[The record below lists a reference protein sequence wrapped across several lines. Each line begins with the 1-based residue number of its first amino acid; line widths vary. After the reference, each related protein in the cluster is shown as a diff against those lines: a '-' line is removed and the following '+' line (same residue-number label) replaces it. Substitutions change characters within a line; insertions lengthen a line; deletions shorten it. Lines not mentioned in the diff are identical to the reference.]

1 MTEEELQSVI
11 NAVLSSIRTNS
22 KTIDQLTAVETL
34 GEQDFFEVNGGRKI
48 SYTVLA
54 GLVSSLSS
62 GSQTDLKKLIDN
74 NVLKDVSIEVAE
86 SSATLTIKSVGKTIT
101 CSIPVATSSKA
112 GIITAADKVKIDSA
126 YSNSTSAKQ
135 SADDAVKKATEAKQ
149 IANEAKTEATQ
160 IAENAKT
167 LAQQANNLA
176 DTANTNA
183 INANIKAETA
193 AQIAGVAQQ
202 EAQQVKESVNTL
214 DVTISSMGVPNIYP
228 FDCIVSRSEELST
241 REIGT
246 IAYSENEKSFYQRVD
261 SGYEQYSSYNTTS
274 DSKIVPRSNMIFRN
288 GNILYVWNGDKLTP
302 HIQKATFDAEINNI
316 KGLITP
322 LLFINVNELISSD
335 AQMSIE
341 EAIGHIATN
350 NASLKKKG
358 VVLTFRSDV
367 QGEGWASYQFIGS
380 TFTDKTHWQKFGG
393 RASVGN
399 CYNVTNEQPLSG
411 GYYTLENAIKATF
424 AKGLASGGLQITF
437 SIAQGSWKTY
447 QYIGTDITE
456 NSFTKIDNWIDL
468 AGMSAGSEPVINID
482 NLCGACQYSEYYT
495 LEYAITT
502 LLNKQNSS
510 GITYAKSGLVIT
522 YKIGENKFETKQFKG
537 EASDFGTAELW
548 ADFGGGGTVETKDEV
563 EKEGKDAFSTGGAH
577 KHIPAKL
584 KINTETEG
592 VVKIQMLN
600 AEDEG
605 IGDEEQFNVGTGSG
619 GFSGT
624 LVNVAF
630 EQSPLYASAGS
641 NIILKASIQSITQSA
656 GGQEI
661 TNNIESAQLI
671 DRDTNQVLETY
682 KLNKASS
689 ASPETFDFEFDLSNY
704 FTEAGARRFK
714 LLVTDDGGYTGSRNI
729 NVTAV
734 DVTITSMQTLNY
746 TSSTALEVG
755 GSTKSLLMYK
765 FANNASD
772 KGIECIAEIYIDGG
786 WLELGRATI
795 NDTYSHSISINPKN
809 CVGKVLEHGAYPI
822 RIHGIDIASGVVGN
836 YLHTSIMV
844 VANGNKT
851 PIVATRWY
859 SERENATLKLYES
872 VNVDFAVYTPG
883 ATTSQAIVYFG
894 QSGEESIVSTQNAMV
909 SSTYTFKQKIADVD
923 TDGSVTMNVY
933 VVAGSTR
940 SQISDFLIY
949 DSLIDINEV
958 SGEEF
963 NIDFLNR
970 SNAESDHSI
979 SDNGITMTVEGA
991 NWSTNGFVKDSFGT
1005 PQYNTEADP
1014 GVMALRIAE
1023 NVKAT
1028 LAYKPFDDASI
1039 ETTGLAIQFTMRKR
1053 NMADD
1058 NARLISCIANGVG
1071 FYVTGQNVVFTTD
1084 NASTVAHTITA
1095 ALKDDSPIN
1104 VAIVIEPSSRAPY
1117 SGIGVVKMYF
1127 DGEEI
1132 GACYYESGAIARH
1145 NTAISFDGAEGELYL
1160 YNIKAW
1166 KSYYNFEQAFN
1177 NYLLKMADADAM
1189 IEEFS
1194 FNSVMA
1200 PQTAENT
1207 TKNRPQANSL
1217 YDIGIPYFVVCKN
1230 ADTADNDAK
1239 DNYPEYLETLDGD
1252 KKTTRILDIYAYFP
1266 NRPWQDFKAIGC
1278 TVSNQGTTSSKRP
1291 IKNIKIKLKSA
1302 TVTLL
1307 RDRSEFLTIQ
1317 EQTYYDE
1324 CAKNAA
1330 ESRVQ
1335 IYDTSLPTNI
1345 ITVKVDYSES
1355 GGANNGASTHLFN
1368 DLQRALGS
1376 KYMTPAQNAYVGT
1389 YTLTTSIDS
1398 TPCAFFRTDK
1408 YSSDATSPSY
1418 GYFHAKGNWNEDKGD
1433 AKVFGFEDVNGYNSA
1448 CLNYGDFVE
1457 LIAERDQSISDLDS
1471 SIDKTKWDTSKV
1483 YLLSEFCGPNYRVY
1497 RHKNGVWTNT
1507 TGTMRYTNNKWVVS
1521 GDVLNPVENFELLKY
1536 DGMNWYQGVNTID
1549 DMLAPDTDGKPMWL
1563 QYFESR
1569 YPDDNTLND
1578 NYKKGVKVPYNLYR
1592 WLRWCQDCNHH
1603 LTETDGNITING
1615 TTVPGTAENRLKKYK
1630 QELHTMAN
1638 VHSVMCYTAFIDY
1651 LAAVDQE
1658 SKNSMLGFYLDTD
1671 GVSRVYMNHLYD
1683 GDTILGSDNDCGLTI
1698 PVDVNMHTDEGVYQG
1713 WDSVLFKQLSRC
1725 DNVWLN
1731 SVGSSVLTLKEVV
1744 ASMRECT
1751 LESGLKPF
1759 SPAGLEYYWITL
1771 RLSKWPKLVSS
1782 FDGERKYIEHST
1794 SSANYFYALHG
1805 LSIQRLQEFIE
1816 KRFEYRDGYYQCGDL
1831 FKSAM
1836 SMRATGTNI
1845 KIKIKAAKDG
1855 YFGLGV
1861 DRANSAT
1868 DSCYLN
1874 AGEEYVLQSGMTNT
1888 GSGTM
1893 LYLFGADKVEE
1904 LDISEATPSGQSWDI
1919 SQLILLKKFKI
1930 GGADFVATSN
1940 TQGYLKS
1947 LNLGNMPFL
1956 EELDIRNTEIT
1967 SINATYCPR
1976 IKSILASGS
1985 KLQGCTLAE
1994 TSPIS
1999 TLELPSTLTSVSLVN
2014 LPNLSYPGGL
2024 SFGGLGDVTRFMLS
2038 GCPNIDPLMLIN
2050 DIVGSSSIKYVR
2062 ITDVNIT
2069 ASYQLLLSLKA
2080 NGAIGLD
2087 QNGNAYDESN
2097 RCSGLTG
2104 RWILQE
2110 LVDDSVLEECQ
2121 AYFPELELHNSQFS
2135 VVGFDDAVD
2144 DPANVTNYD
2153 NSTGYEFNNDFV
2165 ASGHFKRIA
2174 ENANIYKAIYD
2185 VKNKVMK
2192 CKQISNEN
2200 YTVLADG
2207 TSFDPTDNAGEGFDV
2222 MKLMPKYWYKGVND
2236 FKNQKKYLIASS
2248 SIDEPISTATIVKR
2262 AFLKDCM
2269 LKPLSILPTDD
2280 LVPGSEYELLDN
2292 ANMNVYSFNVEGMK
2306 QVRWPGVNNA
2316 SMGAVFV
2323 DADNKVIST
2332 YNMVVSHSL
2341 FDFVLGEYIFIDVP
2355 AGAKKFVFTSPAGFD
2370 NSEVIAVDSAEIE
2383 AIEPDWVLH
2392 RPELIGVYGTSM
2404 DALMR
2409 PRSISGV
2416 KTQTGTGT
2424 QRTNVDWTYDTN
2436 GKLTNA
2442 TVPTSTMNYTYKDSM
2457 NLANMRGDG
2466 YQIIDYEASKD
2477 IANLFF
2483 AIFGN
2488 RDAQEMCGYGIGS
2501 AYVSGKWD
2509 SIGNTTTER
2518 VNSNTGNKILGLE
2531 NFFGCNTECM
2541 CNVAVN
2547 VISWKNFVKNKCVG
2561 ITGDDPTDGVWH
2573 IYDPI
2578 EDTERTVQGLTSGG
2592 LYTIGRVKF
2601 GRYADIIAS
2610 RLTTDKTKYNQNYA
2624 DGFEYN
2630 HSIGRC
2636 VVRGGVNSN
2645 AGGGLAYAFANYASS
2660 NSNSSNGSRLAFRG
2674 EIVIEE

>member
-1 MTEEELQSVI
+1 MIMTEEELQSII

-22 KTIDQLTAVETL
+22 KTIDQLTAVEAL
-34 GEQDFFEVNGGRKI
+34 GENDFFEVNGGRKI

-54 GLVSSLSS
+54 GLISALSED
-62 GSQTDLKKLIDN
+62 GQTDLKKLVEN
-74 NVLKDVSIEVAE
+74 NVLKDVSIDTTE
-86 SSATLTIKSVGKTIT
+86 STATLTVKSVGKTIS
-101 CSIPVATSSKA
+101 CAIPIATDSNA
-112 GIITAADKVKIDSA
+112 GIISALDKVKIGTA
-126 YSNSTSAKQ
+126 YDNAKTAKETAETAKSTAQ
-135 SADDAVKKATEAKQ
+135 
-149 IANEAKTEATQ
+149 EAKTTAGEANK
-160 IAENAKT
+160 NAASAVN
-167 LAQQANNLA
+167 LAQQANVKADGAYENSSLA
-176 DTANTNA
+176 MEAAEQADNNA
-183 INANIKAETA
+183 S
-193 AQIAGVAQQ
+193 
-202 EAQQVKESVNTL
+202 EALQAVK
-214 DVTISSMGVPNIYP
+214 SMGNPSIYP
-228 FDCIVSRSEELST
+228 FDCQVYRAEELSQHAV
-241 REIGT
+241 GT
-246 IAYSENEKSFYQRVD
+246 IAYSVSDKCFCIRTENGYSQHTAYNTTNGEYKVVPRADILYRCKNEIYIWNGTTITPFVSKVELENEKDNLR
-261 SGYEQYSSYNTTS
+261 NL
-274 DSKIVPRSNMIFRN
+274 ILPR
-288 GNILYVWNGDKLTP
+288 T
-302 HIQKATFDAEINNI
+302 
-316 KGLITP
+316 
-322 LLFINVNELISSD
+322 FINVNELIQARD
-335 AQMSIE
+335 EMSLE
-341 EAIGHIATN
+341 EAIEHISSDFTEFKTQG
-350 NASLKKKG
+350 L
-358 VVLTFRSDV
+358 VLTFRSKV
-367 QGEGWASYQFIGS
+367 PGEDWASYQYIGG
-380 TFTDKTHWQKFGG
+380 TWTDKTNWQKFGG
-393 RASVGN
+393 RATVGN
-399 CYNVTNEQPLSG
+399 CYNVTNEQPLNG
-411 GYYTLENAIKATF
+411 GYYTLETAIKATF
-424 AKGLASGGLQITF
+424 AKGLATGGLQITF
-437 SIAQGSWKTY
+437 AIAQSSWKTY

-456 NSFTKIDNWIDL
+456 ESFTNVANWIDL

-482 NLCGACQYSEYYT
+482 NLCGSCQYAQFYT
-495 LEYAITT
+495 LEYAISA
-502 LLNKQNSS
+502 LLSKQTKS

-522 YKIGENKFETKQFKG
+522 YKTDENTFETKQFNG
-537 EASDFGTAELW
+537 EVSDFGTAGLW
-548 ADFGGGGTVETKDEV
+548 TDFGGAGGAVETKDEP
-563 EKEGKDAFSTGGAH
+563 KEDGKDAFSTGGAY
-577 KHIPAKL
+577 KHIPTKL

-592 VVKIQMLN
+592 VVKIQMVN
-600 AEDEG
+600 ANGDG
-605 IGDEEQFNVGTGSG
+605 VGDEEQFNVGTGSG

-624 LVNVAF
+624 LVNVNF
-630 EQSPLYASAGS
+630 KQSPLYASAGGS
-641 NIILKASIQSITQSA
+641 VILEASIQSVTQSA

-689 ASPETFDFEFDLSNY
+689 ASSDTFDFEFDLSSY

-714 LLVTDDGGYTGSRNI
+714 LLVTDDGGNTGSRNI

-772 KGIECIAEIYIDGG
+772 KGIECITEIYINGE
-786 WLELGRATI
+786 WLELGRATV
-795 NDTYSHSISINPKN
+795 NDTYSHSISINPNN
-809 CVGKVLEHGAYPI
+809 CVGKVLVHSAYPI
-822 RIHGIDIASGVVGN
+822 RIHGVDIASGVVGN
-836 YLHTSIMV
+836 YLHTAIMV
-844 VANGNKT
+844 VEKGNAT
-851 PIVATRWY
+851 PIVVTRWY
-859 SERENATLKLYES
+859 SEEETATLKLYQS
-872 VNVDFAVYTPG
+872 VNVDFAVYVPG
-883 ATTSQAIVYFG
+883 ETTSQALVYFG
-894 QSGEESIVSTQNAMV
+894 QRGDMAIVSTQNAMV
-909 SSTYTFKQKIADVD
+909 SSTYTFKQKVADVND
-923 TDGSVTMNVY
+923 DGTVTMSMY
-933 VVAGSTR
+933 VASGTSQSQVA
-940 SQISDFLIY
+940 DFLISG
-949 DSLIDINEV
+949 SLIDISEV
-958 SGEEF
+958 AGAEF
-963 NIDFLNR
+963 NLDFQNR
-970 SNAESDHSI
+970 SNSESDHTI
-979 SDNGITMTVEGA
+979 SDSGVTMSVEGA

-1005 PQYNTEADP
+1005 SQYNTETDN
-1014 GVMALRIAE
+1014 GVMSLRVAE

-1028 LAYKPFDDASI
+1028 LNYKPFDDASI
-1039 ETTGLAIQFTMRKR
+1039 ETNGMAVQFTIRKR
-1053 NMADD
+1053 NMANDE
-1058 NARLISCIANGVG
+1058 ARLISCIANGVG

-1132 GACYYESGAIARH
+1132 GACYYENGAIARH
-1145 NTAISFDGAEGELYL
+1145 NTPISFDGTEGEMYL

-1166 KSYYNFEQAFN
+1166 KTYYNFEQAFN
-1177 NYLLKMADADAM
+1177 NYLLKMSDTDAM
-1189 IEEFS
+1189 IEEFT

-1200 PQTAENT
+1200 PQTAENV
-1207 TKNRPQANSL
+1207 TKNRPQANAL
-1217 YDIGIPYFVVCKN
+1217 YDMSIPYFVVCKN

-1291 IKNIKIKLKSA
+1291 IKNIKIKLKTA
-1302 TVTLL
+1302 TISLL
-1307 RDRSEFLTIQ
+1307 RDRSEFTTPQ
-1317 EQTYYDE
+1317 EVAYYDE
-1324 CAKNAA
+1324 CAKNA
-1330 ESRVQ
+1330 ENKRVQ

-1408 YSSDATSPSY
+1408 FSPDATSPSY

-1433 AKVFGFEDVNGYNSA
+1433 AEVFGFEGVNGYNA
-1448 CLNYGDFVE
+1448 DCLNYGDFTE
-1457 LIAERDQSISDLDS
+1457 LVAARDQSIADFERT
-1471 SIDKTKWDTSKV
+1471 IDKGEWDTAKV
-1483 YLLSEFCGPNYRVY
+1483 YLLSEFCGPNSRIYRY
-1497 RHKNGVWTNT
+1497 QNGVWTNT
-1507 TGTMRYTNNKWVVS
+1507 TGTMSYNNGKWVVN

-1536 DGMNWYQGVNTID
+1536 DGMDWYQGVNTLD
-1549 DMLAPDTDGKPMWL
+1549 DMLTPDTDGKPMWL

-1569 YPDDNTLND
+1569 YPDDDDLND
-1578 NYKKGVKVPYNLYR
+1578 KYEKGLKVPYNLYR
-1592 WLRWCQDCNHH
+1592 WLRWCQDCNQH
-1603 LTETDGNITING
+1603 LTEADGNITING
-1615 TTVPGTAENRLKKYK
+1615 TTVEGTAENRLKKYK

-1731 SVGSSVLTLKEVV
+1731 NTGSSVLTLREVV
-1744 ASMRECT
+1744 NAMRECT

-1771 RLSKWPKLVSS
+1771 RLNKWPKLVSS
-1782 FDGERKYIEHST
+1782 YDGERKYIEHST
-1794 SSANYFYALHG
+1794 ASANYFYALHG
-1805 LSIQRLQEFIE
+1805 LSIQRLQDFIE
-1816 KRFEYRDGYYQCGDL
+1816 KRFEHRDGYYQTGDL

-1874 AGEEYVLQSGMTNT
+1874 AGEEYTFQSGMTNT

-1919 SQLILLKKFKI
+1919 SELVLLKKFKI
-1930 GGADFVATSN
+1930 GGADFVPTTN

-1967 SINATYCPR
+1967 SVNATYCPR
-1976 IKSILASGS
+1976 IKSILAAGS
-1985 KLQGCTLAE
+1985 KLQSCTLAE
-1994 TSPIS
+1994 TSPID

-2014 LPNLSYPGGL
+2014 LPNLTYPGGL
-2024 SFGGLGDVTRFMLS
+2024 SFEGLGSVSRFMLS
-2038 GCPNIDPLMLIN
+2038 GCPNIEPLALIN
-2050 DIVGSSSIKYVR
+2050 DIVGSSSIKYIR
-2062 ITDVNIT
+2062 IPDVNIT

-2097 RCSGLTG
+2097 QCSGLTG

-2121 AYFPELELHNSQFS
+2121 AYFPRLELHNSQFS
-2135 VVGFDDAVD
+2135 VVGFDDTAS
-2144 DPANVTNYD
+2144 DPENVTNYD
-2153 NSTGYEFNNDFV
+2153 NNTGYEFSTDYV
-2165 ASGHFKRIA
+2165 ASGHFKRIS
-2174 ENANIYKAIYD
+2174 ERANIYKALYD
-2185 VKNKVMK
+2185 SKNNVMR
-2192 CKQISNEN
+2192 CKQISNDN

-2236 FKNQKKYLIASS
+2236 FKNQKKYLIGSS
-2248 SIDEPISTATIVKR
+2248 SDSEPLSTATIVKR
-2262 AFLKDCM
+2262 AYLKDC
-2269 LKPLSILPTDD
+2269 LQKPLSMLTTDD
-2280 LVPGSEYELLDN
+2280 LVAGSDYELLDN
-2292 ANMNVYSFNVEGMK
+2292 GNMNVYSFDVEGMK

-2316 SMGAVFV
+2316 SIGVAFV
-2323 DADNKVIST
+2323 DSDNKIIST
-2332 YNMVVSHSL
+2332 YNMAISHSL

-2355 AGAKKFVFTSPAGFD
+2355 AGAKKFIFTSPIGFD
-2370 NSEVIAVDSAEIE
+2370 DAEVIAVDSKEIE

-2392 RPELIGVYGTSM
+2392 KPELIGVYGVSIDT
-2404 DALMR
+2404 LTR

-2416 KTQTGTGT
+2416 KTQCGTGVST
-2424 QRTNVDWTYDTN
+2424 TNTDWKYDKN
-2436 GKLTNA
+2436 GKLTNVSA
-2442 TVPTSTMNYTYKDSM
+2442 PASTMNYTGKDFL
-2457 NLANMRGDG
+2457 NLCNLRGEG
-2466 YQIIDYEASKD
+2466 YQSIDYEMSKD
-2477 IANLFF
+2477 VANLFY

-2488 RDAQEMCGYGIGS
+2488 RDAQVQCGYGTN
-2501 AYVSGKWD
+2501 AQYTTGKWD
-2509 SIGNTTTER
+2509 SIGNSTTER
-2518 VNSNTGNKILGLE
+2518 GNSNVGNKILGLE
-2531 NFFGCNTECM
+2531 NFIGCNCEWM
-2541 CNVAVN
+2541 DNLAINVA
-2547 VISWKNFVKNKCVG
+2547 SWESFVANKCIGVS
-2561 ITGDDPTDGVWH
+2561 GDDPVDAVWH
-2573 IYDPI
+2573 IYNPI
-2578 EDTERTVQGLTSGG
+2578 EKTERVVQGINVSE
-2592 LYTIGRVKF
+2592 YCIGRVKF
-2601 GRYADIIAS
+2601 GRHADVIAS
-2610 RLTTDKTKYNQNYA
+2610 RVTNDNSKWNEHYSDVQY
-2624 DGFEYN
+2624 YS

-2636 VVRGGVNSN
+2636 VFRSHSHSH
-2645 AGGGLAYAFANYASS
+2645 AHGGLAYAYAVNASS
-2660 NSNSSNGSRLAFRG
+2660 YSNTHIGARLAFRG
-2674 EIVIEE
+2674 EIVIDE